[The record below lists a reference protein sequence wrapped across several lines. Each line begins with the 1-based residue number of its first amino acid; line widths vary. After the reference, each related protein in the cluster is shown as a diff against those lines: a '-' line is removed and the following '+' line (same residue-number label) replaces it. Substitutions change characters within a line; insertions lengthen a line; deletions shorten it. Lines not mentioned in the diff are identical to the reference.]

1 MIGSEVT
8 GRGVHPKENKHLHRS
23 KRTVLFG
30 SARLVSVGS

>member
-8 GRGVHPKENKHLHRS
+8 GRGVHPKEYKHLHTP

-30 SARLVSVGS
+30 SVRLVSVGS